1 MLLASVLT
9 GAHTATAHER
19 LTPENQLI
27 SLRHIMEQAQTENE
41 KEAAMTLIGQTG
53 TLQAMYYA
61 GTYLQDKQVAE
72 EAAEAIVAIAL
83 KHPEYNG
90 EWTRQLVQKSLK
102 HLDKKARKSAQQWLK
117 DADPNEKG
125 YVNLFNGKDL
135 SGWKG
140 LVDNPISRAKMSA
153 DQLKQKQEK
162 ADDIMRANWKVEDG
176 LLVYEGHSFDNL
188 CSEKAYGDFE
198 MTVDWKLDPNGE
210 EPDAGVY
217 LRGTPQVQIWDI
229 RRTNVGAQVGSG
241 GLYNNQQHRSTP
253 TSVEDNKLGEW
264 NTFYI
269 RMVGDKV
276 TVKLNGVTVV
286 DNVVLENY
294 WDRKQPIFPREQI
307 EMQAHGSKVFFRDI
321 YLKEALHTP
330 TPRTGSHSALRRTP
344 TRPGHATA
352 CAWPPLLQKKVETAR
367 PALRG
372 GRAEMPT
379 APCGLVAGTPG
390 R

>member
-9 GAHTATAHER
+9 GAHTATAQER

-102 HLDKKARKSAQQWLK
+102 HLDKKARKSAKQWLK

-321 YLKEALHTP
+321 YLKEL
-330 TPRTGSHSALRRTP
+330 
-344 TRPGHATA
+344 
-352 CAWPPLLQKKVETAR
+352 
-367 PALRG
+367 
-372 GRAEMPT
+372 
-379 APCGLVAGTPG
+379 
-390 R
+390 

>member
-72 EAAEAIVAIAL
+72 EAAEGIVAIAL

-102 HLDKKARKSAQQWLK
+102 HLDKKARKSAKQWLK

-321 YLKEALHTP
+321 YLKEL
-330 TPRTGSHSALRRTP
+330 
-344 TRPGHATA
+344 
-352 CAWPPLLQKKVETAR
+352 
-367 PALRG
+367 
-372 GRAEMPT
+372 
-379 APCGLVAGTPG
+379 
-390 R
+390 

>member
-1 MLLASVLT
+1 MRGITKTLTLAGTMLLTSVLA
-9 GAHTATAHER
+9 GGQSVLAEER

-27 SLRHIMEQAQTENE
+27 SLRHIMEQAQTESE

-61 GTYLQDKQVAE
+61 GTYLQDRQVAD

-90 EWTRQLVQKSLK
+90 DHTRQLVQQSLK
-102 HLDKKARKSAQQWLK
+102 HLDKKERKSAQQWLNQ
-117 DADPNEKG
+117 ADLKEKG
-125 YVNLFNGKDL
+125 YVSLFNGKDL
-135 SGWKG
+135 TGWKG
-140 LVDNPISRAKMSA
+140 LVENPIARAKMTA

-162 ADDIMRANWKVEDG
+162 ADEAMRNDWKVEDG
-176 LLVYEGHSFDNL
+176 LLVYVGHGFDNL
-188 CSEKAYGDFE
+188 CTDKAYGDFE

-241 GLYNNQQHRSTP
+241 GLYNNQKNRSTP

-269 RMVGDKV
+269 KMVGDKV

-286 DNVVLENY
+286 DNVTLENY
-294 WDRKQPIFPREQI
+294 WDRSQPIFPREQI
-307 EMQAHGSKVFFRDI
+307 EMQAHGSRVYFRDI
-321 YLKEALHTP
+321 YLKEL
-330 TPRTGSHSALRRTP
+330 
-344 TRPGHATA
+344 
-352 CAWPPLLQKKVETAR
+352 
-367 PALRG
+367 
-372 GRAEMPT
+372 
-379 APCGLVAGTPG
+379 
-390 R
+390 

>member
-1 MLLASVLT
+1 MLLASVFT

-102 HLDKKARKSAQQWLK
+102 HLDKKARKSAKQWLK

-253 TSVEDNKLGEW
+253 TSV
-264 NTFYI
+264 
-269 RMVGDKV
+269 
-276 TVKLNGVTVV
+276 
-286 DNVVLENY
+286 
-294 WDRKQPIFPREQI
+294 
-307 EMQAHGSKVFFRDI
+307 
-321 YLKEALHTP
+321 
-330 TPRTGSHSALRRTP
+330 
-344 TRPGHATA
+344 
-352 CAWPPLLQKKVETAR
+352 
-367 PALRG
+367 
-372 GRAEMPT
+372 
-379 APCGLVAGTPG
+379 
-390 R
+390 

>member
-1 MLLASVLT
+1 MRRIARTFTLAGALLLASVFT

-102 HLDKKARKSAQQWLK
+102 HLDKKARKSAKQWLK

-125 YVNLFNGKDL
+125 HVNLFNGKDL

-321 YLKEALHTP
+321 YLKEL
-330 TPRTGSHSALRRTP
+330 
-344 TRPGHATA
+344 
-352 CAWPPLLQKKVETAR
+352 
-367 PALRG
+367 
-372 GRAEMPT
+372 
-379 APCGLVAGTPG
+379 
-390 R
+390 

>member
-1 MLLASVLT
+1 MLLASMLAGGQSVQ
-9 GAHTATAHER
+9 AQER

-61 GTYLQDKQVAE
+61 GTYLQDKQVAD
-72 EAAEAIVAIAL
+72 EAAEAIVTIAL

-90 EWTRQLVQKSLK
+90 DHTRQLVQQSLK
-102 HLDKKARKSAQQWLK
+102 HLDKKERKSAQQWLSQ
-117 DADPNEKG
+117 ADQKEKG
-125 YVNLFNGKDL
+125 YVSLFNGKDL
-135 SGWKG
+135 TGWKG
-140 LVDNPISRAKMSA
+140 LVENPIARAKMTA

-162 ADDIMRANWKVEDG
+162 ADEAMRNDWKVEDG
-176 LLVYEGHSFDNL
+176 LLVYVGHGFDNL
-188 CSEKAYGDFE
+188 CTDKAYGDFE

-241 GLYNNQQHRSTP
+241 GLYNNQKNRSTP

-269 RMVGDKV
+269 KMVGDKV

-286 DNVVLENY
+286 DNVTLENY
-294 WDRKQPIFPREQI
+294 WDRSQPIFPREQI
-307 EMQAHGSKVFFRDI
+307 EMQAHGSRVYFRDI
-321 YLKEALHTP
+321 YLKEL
-330 TPRTGSHSALRRTP
+330 
-344 TRPGHATA
+344 
-352 CAWPPLLQKKVETAR
+352 
-367 PALRG
+367 
-372 GRAEMPT
+372 
-379 APCGLVAGTPG
+379 
-390 R
+390 

>member
-72 EAAEAIVAIAL
+72 EAAEAIVAIAF

-321 YLKEALHTP
+321 FLKEL
-330 TPRTGSHSALRRTP
+330 
-344 TRPGHATA
+344 
-352 CAWPPLLQKKVETAR
+352 
-367 PALRG
+367 
-372 GRAEMPT
+372 
-379 APCGLVAGTPG
+379 
-390 R
+390 

>member
-1 MLLASVLT
+1 MLLASVFT

-102 HLDKKARKSAQQWLK
+102 HLDKKARKSTKQWLK

-321 YLKEALHTP
+321 YLKEL
-330 TPRTGSHSALRRTP
+330 
-344 TRPGHATA
+344 
-352 CAWPPLLQKKVETAR
+352 
-367 PALRG
+367 
-372 GRAEMPT
+372 
-379 APCGLVAGTPG
+379 
-390 R
+390 

>member
-9 GAHTATAHER
+9 GAHTATAYER

-102 HLDKKARKSAQQWLK
+102 HLDKKARKSAKQWLK

-321 YLKEALHTP
+321 YLKEL
-330 TPRTGSHSALRRTP
+330 
-344 TRPGHATA
+344 
-352 CAWPPLLQKKVETAR
+352 
-367 PALRG
+367 
-372 GRAEMPT
+372 
-379 APCGLVAGTPG
+379 
-390 R
+390 

>member
-102 HLDKKARKSAQQWLK
+102 HLDKKARKSAKQWLK

-294 WDRKQPIFPREQI
+294 WDRKQPISPREQI

-321 YLKEALHTP
+321 YLKEL
-330 TPRTGSHSALRRTP
+330 
-344 TRPGHATA
+344 
-352 CAWPPLLQKKVETAR
+352 
-367 PALRG
+367 
-372 GRAEMPT
+372 
-379 APCGLVAGTPG
+379 
-390 R
+390 

>member
-1 MLLASVLT
+1 MRGLTKTLTLAGAMLLASMIPGT
-9 GAHTATAHER
+9 QCARAQER

-72 EAAEAIVAIAL
+72 EAAKAVVAIAL

-90 EWTRQLVQKSLK
+90 TATRELVQKSLK
-102 HLDKKARKSAQQWLK
+102 HLDKKERKSAQAWLK
-117 DADPNEKG
+117 QADEKEEG
-125 YVNLFNGKDL
+125 YVSLFNGKDL
-135 SGWKG
+135 TGWKG
-140 LVDNPISRAKMSA
+140 LVENPIARAKMST
-153 DQLKQKQEK
+153 DQLKAAQEK
-162 ADDIMRANWKVEDG
+162 ADEAMRNDWKVEDG
-176 LLVYEGHSFDNL
+176 LLVYVGHGFDNL
-188 CSEKAYGDFE
+188 CTAKAYGDFE

-241 GLYNNQQHRSTP
+241 GLYNNQKNRSTP

-269 RMVGDKV
+269 KMVGDKV
-276 TVKLNGVTVV
+276 TVRLNGVTVV
-286 DNVVLENY
+286 DNVTLENY
-294 WDRKQPIFPREQI
+294 WDRSLPIFPREQI
-307 EMQAHGSKVFFRDI
+307 EMQAHGSKVYFRDI
-321 YLKEALHTP
+321 YLKEL
-330 TPRTGSHSALRRTP
+330 
-344 TRPGHATA
+344 
-352 CAWPPLLQKKVETAR
+352 
-367 PALRG
+367 
-372 GRAEMPT
+372 
-379 APCGLVAGTPG
+379 
-390 R
+390 

>member
-1 MLLASVLT
+1 MLLASTFSVSQTLC
-9 GAHTATAHER
+9 AQEN

-27 SLRHIMEQAQTENE
+27 SLRHIMEQAKTEDE
-41 KEAAMTLIGQTG
+41 KEAALTLIGKTG

-61 GTYLQDKQVAE
+61 GTYLSDKQVAE
-72 EAAEAIVAIAL
+72 EAAEAIASIAL

-90 EWTRQLVQKSLK
+90 DITRELLKKSLK
-102 HLDKKARKSAQQWLK
+102 HLDSKQRKNAQAWLKKADK
-117 DADPNEKG
+117 NEKG

-135 SGWKG
+135 TGWKG
-140 LVDNPISRAKMSA
+140 LVENPIARAKMSA
-153 DQLKQKQEK
+153 DELKQKQEK
-162 ADDIMRANWKVEDG
+162 ADEAMRNDWKVEDG
-176 LLVYEGHSFDNL
+176 LLVYVGHGFDNL

-241 GLYNNQQHRSTP
+241 GLYNNQQNRSTP

-269 RMVGDKV
+269 KMVGDKV

-307 EMQAHGSKVFFRDI
+307 EMQAHGSRVYFRDI
-321 YLKEALHTP
+321 YLKEL
-330 TPRTGSHSALRRTP
+330 
-344 TRPGHATA
+344 
-352 CAWPPLLQKKVETAR
+352 
-367 PALRG
+367 
-372 GRAEMPT
+372 
-379 APCGLVAGTPG
+379 
-390 R
+390 